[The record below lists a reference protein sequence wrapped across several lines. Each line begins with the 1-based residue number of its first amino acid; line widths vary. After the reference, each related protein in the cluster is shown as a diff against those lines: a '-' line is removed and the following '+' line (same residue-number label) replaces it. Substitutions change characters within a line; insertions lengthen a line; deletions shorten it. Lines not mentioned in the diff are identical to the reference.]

1 MIDESEKKLITAL
14 DNLARLWLNPKRK
27 TKYMFNKYDPSICDL
42 ACFGELTSIVG
53 TGFDLEK
60 RWPSIHK
67 WYFKSM
73 CGIPEFKEVHNKGI
87 EKVKKLISVRKSKGL
102 PTYEE
107 ESKVDEG
114 PNTNAGQAK
123 KVSLE

>member
-1 MIDESEKKLITAL
+1 
-14 DNLARLWLNPKRK
+14 
-27 TKYMFNKYDPSICDL
+27 MFNKHDPSICDL

-53 TGFDLEK
+53 TGFNLEK

-73 CGIPEFKEVHNKGI
+73 CGIPEFMEVHNKGI

-123 KVSLE
+123 KFSIILIIFELIILSSILLLSIHIFEKKIN